1 MPKSTAT
8 PNFDPAAAFAMPN
21 VDVDALMAAQRRNV
35 EALTATNQ
43 IAADGAKT
51 FAALQS
57 DILRR
62 TMDGYAA
69 AVSDLLSV
77 SDPKTGAVKQAALA
91 KDSFEKSVDDV
102 RELTA
107 IATVTQ
113 AKTLD
118 VINKRVAE
126 SLDEFQAIA
135 KKA

>member
-8 PNFDPAAAFAMPN
+8 PNFDPTAAFAMPN
-21 VDVDALMAAQRRNV
+21 VDMDAFMAVQRRNV
-35 EALTATNQ
+35 EALTTANQ

-57 DILRR
+57 EILRR

-69 AVSDLLSV
+69 VVTGMMAV
-77 SDPKTGAVKQAALA
+77 SDPKTGAVKQAAFA

-102 RELTA
+102 RELAA
-107 IATVTQ
+107 IATATQ

-118 VINKRVAE
+118 VINKRVVE
-126 SLDEFQAIA
+126 GMDEFQAIA
-135 KKA
+135 TKS

>member
-1 MPKSTAT
+1 MSKSTAT

-35 EALTATNQ
+35 EALTAANQ

-57 DILRR
+57 EILRR

-69 AVSDLLSV
+69 AMTGMMAV
-77 SDPKTGAVKQAALA
+77 SDPQSGAVKQAALA

-102 RELTA
+102 REMTA
-107 IATVTQ
+107 IATATQ
-113 AKTLD
+113 TKTLD
-118 VINKRVAE
+118 IINKRVAE
-126 SLDEFQAIA
+126 SLGEFQAIA
-135 KKA
+135 TKA

>member
-8 PNFDPAAAFAMPN
+8 PNFDPTAAFAMPN

-35 EALTATNQ
+35 EALTTANQ
-43 IAADGAKT
+43 IAADGVKT

-69 AVSDLLSV
+69 AMTGMMSV
-77 SDPKTGAVKQAALA
+77 SDPKTGAVKQAAFA

-102 RELTA
+102 RELAA
-107 IATVTQ
+107 IATATQ

-126 SLDEFQAIA
+126 GIDEMQAIA
-135 KKA
+135 TKT

>member
-1 MPKSTAT
+1 MSKSTAI

-35 EALTATNQ
+35 EALTAANQ

-57 DILRR
+57 EILRR

-69 AVSDLLSV
+69 AMTSMMAV
-77 SDPKTGAVKQAALA
+77 SDPQSSAVKQAALA

-107 IATVTQ
+107 IATATQ
-113 AKTLD
+113 TKTLD
-118 VINKRVAE
+118 IINKRVAE
-126 SLDEFQAIA
+126 SLGEFQAIA
-135 KKA
+135 TKA